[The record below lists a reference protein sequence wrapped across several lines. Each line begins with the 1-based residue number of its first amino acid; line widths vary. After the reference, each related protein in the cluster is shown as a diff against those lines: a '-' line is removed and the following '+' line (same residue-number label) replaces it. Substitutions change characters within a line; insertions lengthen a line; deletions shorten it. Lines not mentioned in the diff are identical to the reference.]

1 MNIYYYVKKR
11 YAFTL
16 FLSKQAVMMK
26 EKIIYYKNEL
36 EDEFS
41 TAQITPKIIDAGYKY
56 EGGISFIL
64 GKLFFYQ
71 MIAKPLAFCFM
82 KLKFRHRIVN
92 KHLLKEAKK
101 EGYFLYGNHTND
113 IADALIPSLTSFPK
127 DVYVIVHPNNV
138 SMPILGKITPFLGAL
153 PLPDD
158 LKAAKNFNKSIEHKL
173 KQKHC
178 VTIYPEAH
186 IWPYYTK
193 IRPFK
198 DTSFSY
204 PLKLGSKVFCF
215 TNTYQKCRFRKTP
228 RIVTYVNGPFTTD
241 STLPMK
247 EQRLQLRNQVYNAMC
262 KAAQNNNVELIQYKK
277 IED

>member
-1 MNIYYYVKKR
+1 M
-11 YAFTL
+11 
-16 FLSKQAVMMK
+16 KQETK
-26 EKIIYYKNEL
+26 TIYYKSEL

-41 TAQITPKIIDAGYKY
+41 TAQITPKLIDSTYKY
-56 EGGISFIL
+56 EGGVCFAL

-71 MIAKPLAFCFM
+71 IIAKPLAFCFM
-82 KLKFRHRIVN
+82 KLKFGHKVVN
-92 KHLLKEAKK
+92 KHLLKEAGK

-113 IADALIPSLTSFPK
+113 IADALIPSLSCFPK
-127 DVYVIVHPNNV
+127 DVYVIVHPNNI

-158 LKAAKNFNKSIEHKL
+158 MKAAKNFNKAIGHKIE
-173 KQKHC
+173 QKHC

-204 PLKLGSKVFCF
+204 PIKLGAKVFCF
-215 TNTYQKCRFRKTP
+215 TNTYQKRRFCKTP
-228 RIVTYVNGPFTTD
+228 RIVTYIDGPFTSD
-241 STLPMK
+241 SNLGIK
-247 EQRLQLRNQVYNAMC
+247 EQRSGLRNQVYDAMC
-262 KAAQNNNVELIQYKK
+262 KAARNNNVELIQYKK
-277 IED
+277 IEE